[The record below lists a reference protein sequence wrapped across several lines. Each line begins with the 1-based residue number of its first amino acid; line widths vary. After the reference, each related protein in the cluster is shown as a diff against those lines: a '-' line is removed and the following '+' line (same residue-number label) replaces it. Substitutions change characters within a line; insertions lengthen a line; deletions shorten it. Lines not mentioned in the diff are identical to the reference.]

1 MANNEKQNFYKRNE
15 KTILSF
21 LVVALVLLNIIFMSG
36 LGKTNKSMGDVD
48 TEEVADTAVADT
60 LPETKGQH
68 EVTYKIQNHYLVAY
82 IDGKPYNTGLK
93 DDLSIYNDED
103 RDAIEK
109 LGGGDHRTF
118 EIGKVIDLDNNGYA
132 EAILEVSDVSGA
144 STEFILFE
152 VIYYDPQSDSFKRI
166 EYADNISLELE
177 KVQDHWMFIV
187 REGSLKYRRY
197 KYREGKVVLFDI
209 VEKKLPGTILATY
222 SINSMFPYAND
233 SRETFNTFI
242 KHDLNKDGYLDVID
256 VEYWDSEAHMNFGGN
271 LYTILGIYMGH
282 EVRKDA
288 ESETDED
295 IAVAYATDSSGR
307 EIAPD
312 NYTYY
317 KLDLNLT
324 TDFSILSSRTKGMCD
339 LMSGGDLYQ
348 WDGKKY
354 NFVYWDGK
362 RFKVTGFKLEVT
374 K

>member
-1 MANNEKQNFYKRNE
+1 MANNEKGNFYKRNE

-48 TEEVADTAVADT
+48 TVEVADTAVADT

-68 EVTYKIQNHYLVAY
+68 EVTYKIQNNYLVAY
-82 IDGKPYNTGLK
+82 IDEKPYKTRFK
-93 DDLSIYNDED
+93 DVLGSEDNVYEKYNCD
-103 RDAIEK
+103 I
-109 LGGGDHRTF
+109 RTF
-118 EIGKVIDLDNNGYA
+118 EIGKVIDLDNDGYA
-132 EAILEVSDVSGA
+132 EAILEVCESNGNISEGLTFDIV
-144 STEFILFE
+144 
-152 VIYYDPQSDSFKRI
+152 YYDQQSDSFKCVQT
-166 EYADNISLELE
+166 NIYYHYGYELE
-177 KVQDHWMFIV
+177 QWQGLWSFFVPDS
-187 REGSLKYRRY
+187 SLRY
-197 KYREGKVVLFDI
+197 KRYMYKGEGKCMMVED
-209 VEKKLPGTILATY
+209 VEKERPGTILATY

-256 VEYWDSEAHMNFGGN
+256 VEYWDAEAHMNHWGSQ
-271 LYTILGIYMGH
+271 YTISGIYMGH

-288 ESETDED
+288 ESEADED
-295 IAVAYATDSSGR
+295 ILLASDSSGR